1 MARAAASAAV
11 TVSAV
16 REGMVG
22 WPMASIASL
31 KSCRSSHL
39 RMASML
45 VPMSRTPC
53 ELRKPLLCSS
63 MAMFSP
69 VCPPSPASRL
79 SGLSASM
86 MRSTVRAQSGSM

>member
-1 MARAAASAAV
+1 MRAAASAAG

-45 VPMSRTPC
+45 VPMSRTPY
-53 ELRKPLLCSS
+53 LSRKPLLCSS

-79 SGLSASM
+79 SGFSCSII
-86 MRSTVRAQSGSM
+86 RSTVLAQSGSM